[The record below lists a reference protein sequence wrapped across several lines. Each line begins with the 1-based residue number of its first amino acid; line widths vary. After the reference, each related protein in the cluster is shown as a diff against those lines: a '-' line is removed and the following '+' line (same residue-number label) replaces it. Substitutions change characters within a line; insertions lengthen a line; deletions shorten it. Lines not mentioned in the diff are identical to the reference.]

1 MTLERL
7 KEALEYYLDSG
18 FDPNKD
24 VCIQIGKVDMDPVP
38 VRTVSHDDGQVILC
52 NLEEFDKSSVAA

>member
-18 FDPNKD
+18 FDPNRD

-52 NLEEFDKSSVAA
+52 DLEEY